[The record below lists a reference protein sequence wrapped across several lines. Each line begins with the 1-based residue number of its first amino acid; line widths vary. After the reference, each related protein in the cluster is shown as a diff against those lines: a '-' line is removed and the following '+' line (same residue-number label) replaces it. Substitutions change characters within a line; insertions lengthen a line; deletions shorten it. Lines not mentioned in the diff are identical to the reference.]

1 MKAILFLGLF
11 TLAGSTLSA
20 AGAGPIFDIKSYGAK
35 GDGLALDTAA
45 INQAIDAAHA
55 AGGGTVYLPG
65 GTYLAGSVHLRS
77 NVALYLGQGST
88 ILATNDPQAYDEPE
102 PNQWDKLQD
111 FGHSHFHNSLIWGE
125 NLENVSIIGPGRIWG
140 KGMVR
145 SQRAPQP
152 GQRQVGNKAIVL
164 KQCRNVVLRDF
175 SILMGGWFG
184 ILATG
189 DDNLTVSN
197 LKIDTNRD
205 GMDIISCRNVR
216 ISDCTVNSP
225 YDDGICLK
233 SDYSLGFARATE
245 NVTIVNCQVSGYD
258 NGTLLD
264 GTYQRKQV
272 YNNAGANAGPTG
284 RLKFGTESNG
294 GFKNIT
300 ISNVVFDYCRGLAL
314 ETVDGG
320 LLEDVTIS
328 NVTMRDIQNAPIF
341 LRLGSRLRAPE
352 GTPTGALRRV
362 NISNLVVYN
371 ADPRYGSIIS
381 GVPGHDIEDVKL
393 SNIRIFYAGGG
404 TKEQAALAPPEEE
417 KGYPEP
423 RMFGAIP
430 AYGFFIRH
438 VKGIELNDVEVSY
451 LKEDLRPAFLLDD
464 VKNAEF
470 NHVKAQH
477 AGGVPTF
484 VLKSVEDFAVRQS
497 PGIADT
503 GLRKVDRKE
512 F

>member
-1 MKAILFLGLF
+1 MRFFFSLIL
-11 TLAGSTLSA
+11 AASASA
-20 AGAGPIFDIKSYGAK
+20 ADFDVKSFGAK
-35 GDGLALDTAA
+35 GDGLTLDSPA
-45 INQAIDAAHA
+45 INKAIEAAYA
-55 AGGGTVYLPG
+55 VGGGTVKIPA
-65 GTYLAGSVHLRS
+65 GTYLSGTIHLQSHIAIRFS
-77 NVALYLGQGST
+77 PGATIVATS
-88 ILATNDPQAYDEPE
+88 DPNAYDEPE
-102 PNQWDKLQD
+102 PNQWDKFQD
-111 FGHSHFHNSLIWGE
+111 YGHSHFHNSLIWGE
-125 NLENVSIIGPGRIWG
+125 DLEDVSITGPGRIWG
-140 KGMVR
+140 KGLVR

-152 GQRQVGNKAIVL
+152 GESTRRVGNKALVL
-164 KQCRNVVLRDF
+164 KLCRNVVLRDF

-189 DDNLTVSN
+189 VDNMTISN

-205 GMDIISCRNVR
+205 GMDIISCRQVR

-233 SDYSLGFARATE
+233 SDYSLGYARACE
-245 NVTIVNCQVSGYD
+245 NITIVNCQVSGYD

-314 ETVDGG
+314 ETVDGA
-320 LLEDVTIS
+320 LLEDVSIS
-328 NVTMRDIQNAPIF
+328 NITMRDIQNAPIF
-341 LRLGSRLRAPE
+341 LRLGSRLRGPE
-352 GTPTGALRRV
+352 GTQTGTLRRV
-362 NISNLVVYN
+362 SLSNFVVWN
-371 ADPRYGSIIS
+371 ADPRYASIIS

-393 SNIRIFYAGGG
+393 NNIRIFYAGGG
-404 TKEQAALAPPEEE
+404 TKAQAGLEPKEEE

-423 RMFGAIP
+423 RMFGEIP

-438 VKGIELNDVEVSY
+438 VKGIELKDVHISY
-451 LKEDLRPAFLLDD
+451 IKEDQRPAFQIQNVRD
-464 VKNAEF
+464 VEF
-470 NHVKAQH
+470 DHVRAQH
-477 AGGVPTF
+477 VDGVPTF
-484 VLKSVEDFAVRQS
+484 VLKGVEEFAVRNS
-497 PGIADT
+497 LGLNDT
-503 GLRKVDRKE
+503 QLKRVDRKE